1 MKKLLLIALI
11 PLLLNGASLTP
22 IGVNLKDGA
31 GGFLWNGKVLSRSAL
46 PMDDGNVLF
55 IGRNPGAKFTDYIAV
70 LKSSGINAEVA
81 RSGYVASYVGLQA
94 NDNWNVF
101 RIGRSG
107 LYGTISFFN
116 GMAFLY
122 VSDGSAGVFALMV
135 EGMPLDG
142 VLQDEGE
149 LAVSRIAT
157 SGNGKIVVAQVA
169 AHDMTV
175 FKRGDDGK
183 WTSSK
188 RETEDFT
195 SDLFRGIALNYD
207 GTRMWHFT
215 QRDQSCWLTL
225 TETIDDGMEN
235 ELAVMQVDDGT
246 QHSYYVACSD
256 DGDVVYFTKY
266 INGKAMLM
274 KGVYGGGV
282 MKTQVVTWGVGGEVA
297 DGDSRQPACSVD
309 GRFAVFA
316 SKATNLTPDTVDGA
330 FWQIYVY
337 DSLLNEMK
345 LMSVLGNVAANDD
358 CETPMISAGG
368 RYVTFTSMAAN
379 LDVIKSSVPRLYRA
393 EVENVDMTQG
403 VVASGTAFERI
414 AVDDAG
420 DKVVFST
427 DASLTVGDDNILKNI
442 YERDV
447 KAGVTYAVSPL
458 DTQDYQQCAISGDGR
473 QIVYIP
479 YSKDNAEWPGL
490 GDFDDVCSVALDFDG
505 DVLAYIDKTG
515 RLLLQ
520 KRGEAPVVLATD
532 ATDTTGASSTVRLS
546 HDGQVLV
553 YTFVTASNTTGLKAW
568 FAETNRFVTLTE
580 DSPQYVYLS
589 QSGRYAF
596 YRKKDY
602 KLYRQETKGGAAAK
616 AVVEAGDIFSVSRDG
631 RYAYHDSRSST
642 LLVLQELFG
651 NHEEMEVGDGGGTRY
666 STIALSADGGRVF
679 YVQNGALVYDTL
691 SVADEGTVTVT
702 GTCAADVME
711 NTGGE
716 PAYEIVLQASGN
728 ADYAL
733 RLVGDTSANGGTV
746 SMLYPNGT
754 RPWYALSYVPK
765 LYFCGEDTVAVELW
779 NGREWIAANVPITVE
794 NVNNPPEWTED
805 TVVLETKE
813 NEVSASLSLDDLLID
828 HDLDYVGVTEEEIE
842 LSVTGPEASKL
853 LRLENGVLHADLTGR
868 FDLVT
873 RDGGILEYTITAT
886 DRAGEKCVMT
896 LQMKVTNTN
905 RAPTLD
911 NVEATAYEGLPIEW
925 QWFAMDDPDTE
936 DTDENLRLCFQS
948 RHAEFYDKDGKKL
961 NAADGVFKKQFP
973 IIYRSTCNIQ
983 LDVVDVWVKDLDG
996 LTSKVMTLPVEAA
1009 YIEVSLAELYGGYDD
1024 EGNWGWSGISEGWNL
1039 LSVPCDIPEDG
1050 MAAYKAMMG
1059 LDVIWRWN
1067 GKRFEEAISLRSD
1080 EGFWGYI
1087 AVLPDEPLGTLA
1099 GHRSFTA
1106 LRKGWNLRGAY
1117 GASQGGPLWMLER
1130 SRWHTMLVQQ
1140 SEAFQGFGHWI
1151 FVK

>member
-1 MKKLLLIALI
+1 MKKILLVALM
-11 PLLLNGASLTP
+11 PMLLAGVQITP
-22 IGVNLKDGA
+22 ICPQLKNGA
-31 GGFLWNGKVLSRSAL
+31 GGFLLDGTCYSHAAL

-55 IGRNPGAKFTDYIAV
+55 IGRNPDSKYADYIAV
-70 LKSSGINAEVA
+70 LKSSGTDIGIA
-81 RSGYVASYVGLQA
+81 RSGYLASYIGLQA

-101 RIGRSG
+101 GIGRKG
-107 LYGTISFFN
+107 LYGTISYFS
-116 GMAFLY
+116 GKAFLY
-122 VSDGSAGVFALMV
+122 VSDGSAGIFGMMV
-135 EGMPLDG
+135 EGMPLDED
-142 VLQDEGE
+142 LQEEAE
-149 LAVSRIAT
+149 LAVSRIAS
-157 SGNGKIVVAQVA
+157 SGNGKVVVAQVA
-169 AHDMTV
+169 SHDMTI
-175 FKRGDDGK
+175 FKRGEDGK

-225 TETIDDGMEN
+225 TEIADDGAEN
-235 ELAVMQVDDGT
+235 EIAIMQVDDGT

-256 DGDVVYFTKY
+256 EGNVVYFTKY
-266 INGKAMLM
+266 IDGKAMLM
-274 KGVYGGGV
+274 KGVYDDGV
-282 MKTQVVTWGVGGEVA
+282 MKEQIITWSVEGVIA
-297 DGDSRQPACSVD
+297 DGDSRQPACSAD
-309 GRFAVFA
+309 GRFVVFA
-316 SKATNLTPDTVDGA
+316 SKATNLTTDAVDGA
-330 FWQIYVY
+330 FWQIFVY
-337 DSLLNEMK
+337 DSLRNEVK
-345 LMSVLGNVAANDD
+345 LMSKLGGTAANDD
-358 CETPMISAGG
+358 CEAPMISAGG
-368 RYVTFTSMAAN
+368 RYVTFTSMAAS
-379 LDVIKSSVPRLYRA
+379 LDVIKSSVPRLYRV

-403 VVASGTAFERI
+403 VVVSGTTFERI

-427 DASLTVGDDNILKNI
+427 DAALAVGDDNILKNI

-447 KAGVTYAVSPL
+447 KAGVTYAASPL

-473 QIVYIP
+473 QVVYIP
-479 YSKDNAEWPGL
+479 YNKDNAEWPGL
-490 GDFDDVCSVALDFDG
+490 GDYDDVCSLALDFDG

-553 YTFVTASNTTGLKAW
+553 YTFKTASNKTGLKAW
-568 FAETNRFVTLTE
+568 FAETGRFVTLTE
-580 DSPQYVYLS
+580 DAPQYIHLS

-602 KLYRQETKGGAAAK
+602 KLYRQETTGGAAAK
-616 AVVEAGDIFSVSRDG
+616 AVVEAGDIFTISRDG

-642 LLVLQELFG
+642 LLVRQELFG
-651 NHEEMEVGDGGGTRY
+651 TQAVMEIGDGGGTRY
-666 STIALSADGGRVF
+666 STIASSANGECVF
-679 YVQNGALVYDTL
+679 YVQNGVLVYDTL
-691 SVADEGTVTVT
+691 SVTDEGTVTVT
-702 GTCAADVME
+702 GTCATDVME
-711 NTGGE
+711 NTGDE
-716 PAYEIVLQASGN
+716 TAYEIALQASGN

-733 RLVGDTSANGGTV
+733 RLVGDTSANGGVV
-746 SMLYPNGT
+746 SLLYPNGT
-754 RPWYALSYVPK
+754 RSWYALSYVPK
-765 LYFCGEDTVAVELW
+765 LYFCGEDTLAVELW
-779 NGREWIAANVPITVE
+779 NGREWIAADVAITVE
-794 NVNNPPEWTED
+794 NVNNPPEWMED

-813 NEVSASLSLDDLLID
+813 NEVSESLSLDELLID
-828 HDLDYVGVTEEEIE
+828 YDLDYVEITGEEIG
-842 LSVTGPEASKL
+842 LSIKGPDASKL

-873 RDGGILEYTITAT
+873 RNGGIFEYTVTAT
-886 DRAGEKCVMT
+886 DKAGEKCVMT
-896 LQMKVTNTN
+896 LQMKIANTD

-911 NVEATAYEGLPIEW
+911 KVETTAYEGLPIEW
-925 QWFAMDDPDTE
+925 QWFAVDDPDEE
-936 DTDENLRLCFQS
+936 DTDDNLRLCFQS
-948 RHAEFYDKDGKKL
+948 RHAEFFDKDGKKL

-983 LDVVDVWVKDLDG
+983 LDTVDVWAKDLDG

-1009 YIEVSLAELYGGYDD
+1009 YIKVSLADLYGGYDD
-1024 EGNWGWSGISEGWNL
+1024 DGNWGWSGVAEGWNL

-1050 MAAYKAMMG
+1050 MEAFKAMMG

-1067 GKRFEEAISLRSD
+1067 GRRFEEAISLRSD

-1087 AVLPDEPLGTLA
+1087 AVLPDEPQGTLA

-1106 LRKGWNLRGAY
+1106 LRKGWNLRGTY
-1117 GASQGGPLWMLER
+1117 GASQGGPLWMLEKGR
-1130 SRWHTMLVQQ
+1130 RHEMLVQK
-1140 SEAFQGFGHWI
+1140 SVGIQGFGHWI